1 MSQGNESFFASF
13 PYLFLVVRV
22 GVATVVMMMMLLLM
36 IVVLMMMMM
45 MMMMVMMMMV
55 LLMMMTMVMIIG
67 GGLLLPNLEVTPTPR
82 RQQHLMLITGVVLV

>member
-36 IVVLMMMMM
+36 IVVLMM